1 MKKDVISFTA
11 DDLKRIRKLVDSGEH
26 GFPVLAVH
34 SLVEREIAAAAG
46 YRYPDSAK
54 MKFFDLCH
62 MLPDMDYLHWK
73 AVENLNRDRN
83 EYANRVR
90 HNFEDLTPADAGL
103 IENRFLDFVR
113 LFSPASERLPEYGEL
128 KKAVTNALND
138 IKTITISEEK
148 YRELLGKYR
157 EVIAIKSDYDEVNRK
172 YEDEKA
178 KVDGLNKQI
187 LDLNEKFSSKKRKL
201 ESDYAAKRTELYN
214 AQRDRSRLEKDLK
227 ALAEERD
234 TAIKELES
242 RLVSEVG
249 RLEEERKGFI
259 AELEKSRH
267 IVDAYDFESRFFA
280 YSEGRR
286 NFMKSSL
293 VLSPRQREI
302 VDSVSLSSDCLVC
315 GGAGSGKTLVLLA
328 ILKKLTEES
337 PAGEKTRCRFLTFTK
352 TLASFSKN
360 ILPELDD
367 SVVPEIRRVNQLV
380 YTMMVKIF
388 GRQRFSWGDDPLK
401 KRVPALERNPGYA
414 KEIRLFIWPNN
425 IAKDAYLSGCERR
438 GMKDDIALC
447 ERAEIWRALEELE
460 SDLEK
465 DPDEWPL
472 EYAVV
477 RLLGEY
483 ETAPGRFDEF
493 LCDYTLVDEY
503 QDLSLATLRLLK
515 KLTGKA
521 VYLAGD
527 PSQSIFK
534 RTDYSL
540 TETGIEV
547 GGRVRKLDQCYR
559 STREISD
566 VCRRYMETTGISGVP
581 GTDDED
587 MRNIRSGLPVSFI
600 TSDSADECRTGL
612 VEDILALLRIG
623 IPGKDICVVVYSKKQ
638 RNPILEALK
647 AEAVDAEII
656 DPERTPDDDDMF
668 ESDSVK
674 ILTIHSAK
682 GLEFPCVVFYAVED
696 VHESDVDSES
706 YENLKRSLVYV
717 AITRACSSLH
727 VFYDGST
734 RSDALETLGRI
745 VSRDDGEDCP
755 EEKM

>member
-26 GFPVLAVH
+26 GFPVLAIH

-46 YRYPDSAK
+46 YRYPESAK
-54 MKFFDLCH
+54 LKFFDLCH
-62 MLPDMDYLHWK
+62 MLPEMDYLHWK

-83 EYANRVR
+83 EYANKVR

-113 LFSPASERLPEYGEL
+113 MFNPACEKLPEYGDL

-138 IKTITISEEK
+138 ITTITISEEK
-148 YRELLGKYR
+148 YREMLGKYR
-157 EVIAIKSDYDEVNRK
+157 EVIALRADLDEANRR
-172 YEDEKA
+172 YESEKA
-178 KVDGLNKQI
+178 KVDGLNSQI
-187 LDLNEKFSSKKRKL
+187 LDLNEKFSVRKKKL
-201 ESDYAAKRTELYN
+201 ESDYAEKRTELYN
-214 AQRDRSRLEKDLK
+214 TQKDKSRLEKELK
-227 ALAEERD
+227 ALRETRD
-234 TAIKELES
+234 NEIKALEC
-242 RLVSEVG
+242 RLESEVG
-249 RLEEERKGFI
+249 KLEEEREGYI
-259 AELEKSRH
+259 GELEKSRH

-286 NFMKSSL
+286 DFMKSSL
-293 VLSPRQREI
+293 VLSPQQQEI
-302 VDSVSLSSDCLVC
+302 VDSVSFSSDCLVC

-328 ILKKLTEES
+328 ILKKLTEECPS
-337 PAGEKTRCRFLTFTK
+337 GEKTRCRFLTFTK
-352 TLASFSKN
+352 TLASFSKA
-360 ILPELDD
+360 IFPELDD
-367 SVVPEIRRVNQLV
+367 SAVPEIRRVNQLV

-388 GRQRFSWGDDPLK
+388 GRQRFSWGDDSLR
-401 KRVPALERNPGYA
+401 KRVPALEKNPGYA

-425 IAKDAYLSGCERR
+425 ITKEVYLSGCERR
-438 GMKDDIALC
+438 GMKDDIAPG
-447 ERAEIWRALEELE
+447 ERAEIWKALEELE
-460 SDLEK
+460 VVLEE
-465 DPDEWPL
+465 DVEEWPL

-477 RLLGEY
+477 RLIGEF
-483 ETAPGRFDEF
+483 EKDSGRFDEF

-503 QDLSLATLRLLK
+503 QDLSLATLKLLK
-515 KLTGKA
+515 KLTRKA

-534 RTDYSL
+534 RADYSL
-540 TETGIEV
+540 SETGIEV

-566 VCRRYMETTGISGVP
+566 VCRRYMETTEISGVCIR
-581 GTDDED
+581 GDED
-587 MRNIRSGLPVSFI
+587 MRNIRSGLPVSF
-600 TSDSADECRTGL
+600 TAAVSADECRAGL
-612 VEDILALLRIG
+612 VGDILALLRIG

-647 AEAVDAEII
+647 AKEVDAEII

-696 VHESDVDSES
+696 VHESDVDSAS

-734 RSDALETLGRI
+734 HSDALETLGRI
-745 VSRDDGEDCP
+745 VGESG
-755 EEKM
+755 EEGQ

>member
-26 GFPVLAVH
+26 GFPVLAIH
-34 SLVEREIAAAAG
+34 SLIEREITTAAG
-46 YRYPDSAK
+46 YRYPDSAR
-54 MKFFDLCH
+54 MKFFDLCR
-62 MLPDMDYLHWK
+62 MLFPEMDHLQRN
-73 AVENLNRDRN
+73 AVESLNRDRN
-83 EYANRVR
+83 EYANKVR

-103 IENRFLDFVR
+103 IENRFLNFVR
-113 LFSPASERLPEYGEL
+113 LFSPTSEKLPEYDEL

-138 IKTITISEEK
+138 ISTITISEEK
-148 YRELLGKYR
+148 YREMLGKYR
-157 EVIAIKSDYDEVNRK
+157 DVIALRSDLDEANRR
-172 YEDEKA
+172 YEDEKS

-187 LDLNEKFSSKKRKL
+187 LDLNEKFSSKKKKL

-214 AQRDRSRLEKDLK
+214 TQQDRNRLEKEMK
-227 ALAEERD
+227 ALAEARD

-242 RLVSEVG
+242 RLESEVG
-249 RLEEERKGFI
+249 RLEEERKGYI

-293 VLSPRQREI
+293 VLSPQQQKI

-328 ILKKLTEES
+328 ILKKLTEAC
-337 PAGEKTRCRFLTFTK
+337 PVGEKTRCRFLTFTK

-388 GRQRFSWGDDPLK
+388 GRQHFSWGDDSLK
-401 KRVPALERNPGYA
+401 KRVPTLERNPGYA

-425 IAKDAYLSGCERR
+425 IRKEAYLSGCERR
-438 GMKDDIALC
+438 GMKDDVAPE
-447 ERAEIWRALEELE
+447 ERVEIWKALEELE
-460 SDLEK
+460 ADLEK
-465 DPDEWPL
+465 DYDEWPL

-477 RLLGEY
+477 RLLEEY
-483 ETAPGRFDEF
+483 ETNPGRFDEF
-493 LCDYTLVDEY
+493 LCEYTLIDEY

-515 KLTGKA
+515 KLTKKA

-540 TETGIEV
+540 SQTGIEV
-547 GGRVRKLDQCYR
+547 GERVRKLDQCYR

-566 VCRRYMETTGISGVP
+566 VCRRYMEITGISEEYR
-581 GTDDED
+581 TNDD
-587 MRNIRSGLPVSFI
+587 MRNIRSGLPVSF
-600 TSDSADECRTGL
+600 TTASSPDECRIGL
-612 VEDILALLRIG
+612 VEDILALLKIG

-638 RNPILEALK
+638 RNPILEEL
-647 AEAVDAEII
+647 EAKGVDAEII
-656 DPERTPDDDDMF
+656 DPDRTPDDDDMF

-674 ILTIHSAK
+674 IMTIHSAK

-696 VHESDVDSES
+696 VHESDVDNES
-706 YENLKRSLVYV
+706 YENLKRNLVYV
-717 AITRACSSLH
+717 AITRACSCLH
-727 VFYDGST
+727 IFYDSST
-734 RSDALETLGRI
+734 RSDAIENLGNI
-745 VSRDDGEDCP
+745 ISP
-755 EEKM
+755 